1 MHHFIPH
8 VTAARRRKSNRPLI
22 RIPRAWNHPFR
33 NQPLA
38 DGKPQTDT
46 FHIIVH
52 LDEACEK
59 ALQFIFCNAGS
70 RILHIKFQTFIRQ
83 AGISQRDTSLLGI
96 LNRIIRQIIDQLQQ
110 TDTIGSETARAATFS
125 KNNCTPSGI
134 RSLIEANIVS
144 ISPFISTGS

>member
-8 VTAARRRKSNRPLI
+8 ATAARRRKSNRP
-22 RIPRAWNHPFR
+22 NSGFYVHGTTHFR

-70 RILHIKFQTFIRQ
+70 PYPSHKIPDIYP
-83 AGISQRDTSLLGI
+83 AGRYIP
-96 LNRIIRQIIDQLQQ
+96 
-110 TDTIGSETARAATFS
+110 A
-125 KNNCTPSGI
+125 
-134 RSLIEANIVS
+134 
-144 ISPFISTGS
+144 

>member
-52 LDEACEK
+52 LNEACEK

-96 LNRIIRQIIDQLQQ
+96 LNRIIRQILINCNRRILSAPKQHVQLP
-110 TDTIGSETARAATFS
+110 FS